1 MVIDEERQIQNLMK
15 KLHIT
20 REEALEVM
28 EYDDDVNKGK
38 KTDYDLTPQQVKFIQ
53 EMTRKTEHKKYG
65 KAKRTRKPD
74 DVKEAIIFALADF
87 LENECEMMIKDDLI
101 YCDAVEITNKSRM
114 IHFKVGDREYDLQLI
129 GKRATKDADY
139 K

>member
-1 MVIDEERQIQNLMK
+1 MIDEAQVQNLMK

-20 REEALEVM
+20 REEAIEIID
-28 EYDDDVNKGK
+28 YDNDINKGK
-38 KTDYDLTPQQVKFIQ
+38 KTKYDLTPQQVKNVQ
-53 EMTRKTEHKKYG
+53 EMIRKTEHKKYG
-65 KAKRTRKPD
+65 SVTRKRKPD
-74 DVKEAIIFALADF
+74 DVKEAIMLALADF

-114 IHFKVGDREYDLQLI
+114 LHFKVGDREYDLQLI
-129 GKRATKDADY
+129 GKRATKDASY

>member
-1 MVIDEERQIQNLMK
+1 
-15 KLHIT
+15 
-20 REEALEVM
+20 
-28 EYDDDVNKGK
+28 
-38 KTDYDLTPQQVKFIQ
+38 
-53 EMTRKTEHKKYG
+53 MTRKTEHKKYG

-74 DVKEAIIFALADF
+74 DVKEAIVFALADF